1 MALPT
6 RIGRLRLP
14 VLCFVVSKAAAR
26 DGDVENAV
34 TEAIAGGATMVRIN
48 GDGMTAGELLE
59 LAQKLHGATKGKAL
73 FVVDDRVDVAVAV
86 DADGVELPDA
96 GLPTRAARMQIGKY
110 AVVGRS
116 VFDAENGLQATR
128 EGADYVTVGPIFRGA
143 SKSEKP
149 AGVALLKEISKDSDL
164 PILAAGGITADKI
177 GDVIK
182 AGAAGVAVTTA
193 IAGADDP
200 KAAAEALA
208 LALKEAWPSK
218 AEEVAATA

>member
-14 VLCFVVSKAAAR
+14 VLCFVVSKAAVK
-26 DGDVENAV
+26 DGDVEKAV
-34 TEAIAGGATMVRIN
+34 SEAIAGGATMIRISEE
-48 GDGMTAGELLE
+48 GMAAGELLE
-59 LAQKLHGATKGKAL
+59 LAQKVHGVTKGKAL

-86 DADGVELPDA
+86 EADGVELPET
-96 GLPTRAARMQIGKY
+96 GLPTRAGRVQIGKY

-116 VFDAENGLQATR
+116 VSDAEKALQATH

-143 SKSEKP
+143 TKSEKP
-149 AGVALLKEISKDSDL
+149 AGVALLKEASKDSDL
-164 PILAAGGITADKI
+164 PMLAAGGITADKV

-182 AGAAGVAVTTA
+182 AGAAGVAVTSA

-208 LALKEAWPSK
+208 QAMKDAWAARP
-218 AEEVAATA
+218 EEVAASA

>member
-14 VLCFVVSKAAAR
+14 VLCFVVSKASVK

-48 GDGMTAGELLE
+48 GEGMAAGELLE
-59 LAQKLHGATKGKAL
+59 LAQKLHGVTKGKAL

-86 DADGVELPDA
+86 DADGVELPDT
-96 GLPTRAARMQIGKY
+96 GLPTRSARMQIGKH

-149 AGVALLKEISKDSDL
+149 AGVNLLKEISKGSDL

-182 AGAAGVAVTTA
+182 AGAAGVAVSSA
-193 IAGADDP
+193 IAGATDP

-208 LALKEAWPSK
+208 LALKEAWPSP

>member
-14 VLCFVVSKAAAR
+14 VLCFVVSKAAVK
-26 DGDVENAV
+26 DGDVERAV
-34 TEAIAGGATMVRIN
+34 TEAIAGGATMVRIS
-48 GDGMTAGELLE
+48 GEGMAAGELLD
-59 LAQKLHGATKGKAL
+59 LAQKVHGVTKGKAL

-86 DADGVELPDA
+86 DADGVELPEA
-96 GLPTRAARMQIGKY
+96 GLPTRAARSQVGKY

-116 VFDAENGLQATR
+116 VYDAENGMQATR

-143 SKSEKP
+143 SKSEKA
-149 AGVALLKEISKDSDL
+149 AGVNLLKEIGKDSHL
-164 PILAAGGITADKI
+164 PMLAAGGITADKV
-177 GDVIK
+177 GEVIK
-182 AGAAGVAVTTA
+182 AGAAGAAVSSA

-208 LALKEAWPSK
+208 QAMKDAWAPPT
-218 AEEVAATA
+218 EEVAATA